1 MSLTAPCFRLAASR
15 RFFLIALAAST
26 VMTLATIMLL
36 HSSDTPGSISLNAP
50 MAAKPKMLT
59 QPSLST
65 PKARPKATSNVTSL
79 YSGSLSVRLLAQE
92 ALATHLFDIPFDGV
106 FQIQI
111 LFEASGAQPAQPM
124 RMHVLVNY
132 IHRMELRDVVV
143 ASAASSGWW
152 TVGSTALPAGNVRI
166 SVQRID
172 SNAGS
177 HVVLNGIRT
186 NYMGAGRFLGGEDCV
201 SSESAPDVF
210 FSSDVF
216 KCAAE
221 EQVAFIDDNGQL
233 QSQTCAR
240 SDLVLLASAQDSALV
255 PVSLVESEQKE
266 SLIVQC
272 KDRDSKKPASFLTRI
287 LKKQDARFGAH
298 GAPSQKISVVH
309 VFMDSIAR
317 AVGIMKLPK
326 TMSLLRDIRL
336 SSDFTQW
343 QLLDMRGYSV
353 LGGGTNRNMPPMVAG
368 SEGRDAP
375 AWDAPGWLFNDFR
388 NGGYVTGFV
397 ADECVLDHNSMVRI
411 MSQEWSGSGSKFKDS
426 LKKELR
432 EKADGIAH
440 HTLYNVICGVQ
451 EYGPSLTSIPHLC
464 IK

>member
-1 MSLTAPCFRLAASR
+1 MTLAASLMRLAASR
-15 RFFLIALAAST
+15 RFFLMALALST

-36 HSSDTPGSISLNAP
+36 HKESTPGAISINTP
-50 MAAKPKMLT
+50 QPIQPKKLI
-59 QPSLST
+59 QSGLLT
-65 PKARPKATSNVTSL
+65 PKVLTKPASNVTSL
-79 YSGSLSVRLLAQE
+79 YSGALSVRLLAQE
-92 ALATHLFDIPFDGV
+92 ALATHVFDIPSPGV
-106 FQIQI
+106 YQIQI
-111 LFEASGAQPAQPM
+111 IFEMSGTKLEQPV
-124 RMHVLVNY
+124 RMQVLVNY
-132 IHRMELRDVVV
+132 LHRMELREIVA
-143 ASAASSGWW
+143 ASAAANGWW
-152 TVGSTALPAGNVRI
+152 TVGATALPQGNVRI
-166 SVQRID
+166 SIQRVD
-172 SNAGS
+172 SNAGANL
-177 HVVLNGIRT
+177 VLNGIRARF
-186 NYMGAGRFLGGEDCV
+186 MGGGRFLGGEDCV

-210 FSSDVF
+210 YSSDVF

-221 EQVAFIDDNGQL
+221 QPVASIDDSGKL
-233 QSQTCAR
+233 QSQTCAQ
-240 SDLVLLASAQDSALV
+240 SDLVLLAPGRDSALV
-255 PVSLVESEQKE
+255 AVSSAEGAGKE
-266 SLIVQC
+266 ALIVQC
-272 KDRDSKKPASFLTRI
+272 KERDPKTPATLLTRI
-287 LKKQDARFGAH
+287 LKKQDAPPPLQAKGAQS
-298 GAPSQKISVVH
+298 PKISVIH

-336 SSDFTQW
+336 SSDYKQW

-375 AWDAPGWLFNDFR
+375 AWDAAGWLFNDYR
-388 NGGYVTGFV
+388 NKGYITGFA

-451 EYGPSLTSIPHLC
+451 E
-464 IK
+464 